1 MTTYYKFLQAD
12 NTGEYSGFDYYDYLP
27 KGGKPGKWLPKVESV
42 IMCETGYHVCKKKD
56 LLEWRNENL
65 YIVDVRGEMV
75 EGNDKS
81 AFQQMRFV
89 KRLNGWN
96 EKNLRLASA
105 EIVEKLS
112 LPIWKEYYP
121 NDTTLEFVIE
131 VVKRYAVGKAT
142 DEELSAAESAAWSA
156 ARSAVWAAA
165 RSAAWSEFDTL
176 LTQMVETKR
185 KYHGKRKTHDGYIE
199 N

>member
-1 MTTYYKFLQAD
+1 MTIYYKFLQAD
-12 NTGEYSGFDYYDYLP
+12 NTGEYSGFDYSGYLP
-27 KGGKPGKWLPKVESV
+27 KDGKPGKWLPKVESV
-42 IMCETGYHVCKKKD
+42 IMCETGYHVCEKKD

-75 EGNDKS
+75 ESDDKS

-89 KRLNGWN
+89 KRVNGWN

-112 LPIWKEYYP
+112 LPIWKEYYQ
-121 NDTTLEFVIE
+121 NDTTLKFVIE

-142 DEELSAAESAAWSA
+142 DEEMSAAWSAARSAAESAARSAAESAAESAAWSA
-156 ARSAVWAAA
+156 ALDIICKHCRI
-165 RSAAWSEFDTL
+165 
-176 LTQMVETKR
+176 K
-185 KYHGKRKTHDGYIE
+185 
-199 N
+199 

>member
-1 MTTYYKFLQAD
+1 
-12 NTGEYSGFDYYDYLP
+12 
-27 KGGKPGKWLPKVESV
+27 
-42 IMCETGYHVCKKKD
+42 MCETGYHVCEKKD

-75 EGNDKS
+75 ESDDKS

-89 KRLNGWN
+89 KRVNGWN

-112 LPIWKEYYP
+112 LPIWKEYYQ

-142 DEELSAAESAAWSA
+142 DEEMSAARSAAMSAARSAAMSAARSAARSAAWSA
-156 ARSAVWAAA
+156 ARSAARSAAESAAELAAWSAAELAA
-165 RSAAWSEFDTL
+165 RSAAELAAMSAARSAAMSAAWSAALDIIC
-176 LTQMVETKR
+176 KHCR
-185 KYHGKRKTHDGYIE
+185 IK
-199 N
+199 